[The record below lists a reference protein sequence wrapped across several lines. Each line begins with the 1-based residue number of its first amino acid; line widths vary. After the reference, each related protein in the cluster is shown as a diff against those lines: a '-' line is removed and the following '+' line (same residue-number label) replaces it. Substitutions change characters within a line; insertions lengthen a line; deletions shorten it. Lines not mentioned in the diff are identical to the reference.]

1 MANDI
6 TVIEVTANIIY
17 LIFVGDEAS
26 IEKLIKSLTNN
37 KTDIKYFSI
46 KIDIPI
52 AEKCY
57 EISNELNK
65 QIFID
70 LGIEVAQC
78 YTYAEGFNK
87 NNYIILTLN
96 NNNIISYPKI
106 EVKENNNVEKIIYAW
121 LNKNLINI
129 PKSIKETLKPLTIVG
144 NNDNIIVFIAKVKY

>member
-17 LIFVGDEAS
+17 LIFVGDKAS
-26 IEKLIKSLTNN
+26 IEKIIKSLTNN

-46 KIDIPI
+46 KIDTPI
-52 AEKCY
+52 AEKC
-57 EISNELNK
+57 NELSIIQNK

-96 NNNIISYPKI
+96 DNIISYPKI
-106 EVKENNNVEKIIYAW
+106 EIKENNNVEKIIYAW

-129 PKSIKETLKPLTIVG
+129 PKSIKETLKPLTMVG
-144 NNDNIIVFIAKVKY
+144 NNDNIIVFLAKIKY